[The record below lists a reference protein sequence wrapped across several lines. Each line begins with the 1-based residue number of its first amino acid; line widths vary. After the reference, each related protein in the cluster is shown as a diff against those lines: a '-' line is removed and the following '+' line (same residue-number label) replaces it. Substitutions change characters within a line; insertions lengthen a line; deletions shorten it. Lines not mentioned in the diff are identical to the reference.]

1 MNKNHIWMCSL
12 CFLIIIILFY
22 IYYSRYSEGFTEVV
36 TPTSI
41 KGSITSANTA
51 LAAAKQ
57 SISTANT
64 ATTNATTIPLAKIAI
79 EKATIAVKDAMEAV
93 NIATIASGM
102 ADILL
107 FRARRKVSE
116 GVIANLTSSKTTA
129 LQALNAEKEAAGKK
143 AAAWKEWTDA
153 KTEQANA
160 NGAVANARSDY
171 NTENSKLTPLQQKL
185 DAHND
190 AQAKVNQAK
199 ENVDK
204 NKNDLG
210 YYTGT
215 WEGSA
220 TSTLS
225 LQKYQLGRA
234 NPNHQNTINQ
244 LREAIDR
251 LQATIND
258 WRSDPNPL
266 KRSEKALDDAKE
278 NLANYPNNTAEVNAQ
293 KAVVAAKETAL
304 AQANTRKTNA
314 DAEVP
319 KKEMAYTNL
328 SNGDVNAKQDIY
340 DNIIAYNDALIIQ
353 TNANTVKKDA
363 DQAKK
368 DADKILT
375 DANTKATTMMTSV
388 LTTNKQ
394 FMDAAISVNT
404 ITPVNEFTS
413 MSIAWTAY
421 TGTPIP
427 STTSITAENAL
438 FNNYSLFID
447 AKTQYINIITN
458 KLTSFKSTEATFI
471 SKNRESAEDL
481 NAKGYMNIK
490 VYNDLV
496 SAFDSIKLTDPI
508 TDVLKNYNTYIIKKR
523 NFEMIITAAQGNKA
537 QADFIS
543 KLNTSKENMAQ
554 WIAAAPK
561 GCRRIQTIATTDSN
575 MLDQDIVCSENEYI
589 SGYSSLRGYDAAPA
603 DPNVSRDNIEKYL
616 AVKYACCTVPTGTKG
631 SKGKTGLP
639 GLEGNSGPIGLAGP
653 VGPDGPAGNKGVIGD
668 IGEEGGKGPMG
679 DPGENGTMGEQG
691 PPGKPGTSI
700 RAPYIRQLPG
710 TMGPPGKMG
719 PRGIRGPKG
728 ADGKIEP
735 APVQPPSQLDKTIAL
750 INIQDKLDKYIRSG
764 SKKK

>member
-1 MNKNHIWMCSL
+1 VW
-12 CFLIIIILFY
+12 
-22 IYYSRYSEGFTEVV
+22 YY
-36 TPTSI
+36 TSDDW
-41 KGSITSANTA
+41 GTA
-51 LAAAKQ
+51 
-57 SISTANT
+57 SW
-64 ATTNATTIPLAKIAI
+64 
-79 EKATIAVKDAMEAV
+79 
-93 NIATIASGM
+93 NIAKNYVQNKA
-102 ADILL
+102 
-107 FRARRKVSE
+107 
-116 GVIANLTSSKTTA
+116 GV
-129 LQALNAEKEAAGKK
+129 
-143 AAAWKEWTDA
+143 
-153 KTEQANA
+153 
-160 NGAVANARSDY
+160 
-171 NTENSKLTPLQQKL
+171 
-185 DAHND
+185 
-190 AQAKVNQAK
+190 
-199 ENVDK
+199 
-204 NKNDLG
+204 
-210 YYTGT
+210 
-215 WEGSA
+215 
-220 TSTLS
+220 
-225 LQKYQLGRA
+225 
-234 NPNHQNTINQ
+234 
-244 LREAIDR
+244 
-251 LQATIND
+251 QATIND

-266 KRSEKALDDAKE
+266 KRSKTAFDNAKK
-278 NLANYPNNTAEVNAQ
+278 NLENYPNNTAEVNAQ

-314 DAEVP
+314 DAEVT
-319 KKEMAYTNL
+319 KKETAYTNL

-481 NAKGYMNIK
+481 SAKGYMNIK

-523 NFEMIITAAQGNKA
+523 NFEMISTAAQGNKA

-575 MLDQDIVCSENEYI
+575 MLDQDIVCNENEYI

-639 GLEGNSGPIGLAGP
+639 GLDGNSGPIGLAGP

-710 TMGPPGKMG
+710 PMGPPGKMG
-719 PRGIRGPKG
+719 PIGIRGPKG

-750 INIQDKLDKYIRSG
+750 INIQDTLDKYIRSG